1 MSIYEEQVSMATTK
15 KINKKQLAEAVEVA
29 VKKALLES
37 NHFTAMRNIEHAAT
51 NTSMEFEKN
60 IVDAL
65 GLMNPDHMQPD
76 LQAKYFQIV
85 TGMKEGVKS
94 AIMDAAKALVSF
106 PRADDGKGGPK

>member
-1 MSIYEEQVSMATTK
+1 MATT

-37 NHFTAMRNIEHAAT
+37 NHFTAMRNIEHAAV

-65 GLMNPDHMQPD
+65 GLMNPDHMQPNV
-76 LQAKYFQIV
+76 QAKYYEIV
-85 TGMKEGVKS
+85 TRMKEGIKAS
-94 AIMDAAKALVSF
+94 IMDAAKQLVAF
-106 PRADDGKGGPK
+106 PRAEENSK